1 MNGGP
6 QLTSPVLRA
15 GVWFLTVVEVLV
27 GLVATL
33 APRAFYDY
41 VPWVNLMPP
50 YSEHLMRDYGAMNL
64 ALALVFVVAAT
75 TMERRLVRLALV
87 AYLLF
92 AIPHLIFHV
101 MHLENFTT
109 VAAIAQ
115 TTLLTVALLLP
126 VGLLI
131 LTRQRR
137 DALD

>member
-1 MNGGP
+1 MTDR
-6 QLTSPVLRA
+6 LTSSVLRV
-15 GVWFLTVVEVLV
+15 GVWFLTFVEVVV

-50 YSEHLMRDYGAMNL
+50 FSEHLMRDYGAMNL
-64 ALALVFVVAAT
+64 ALALVFIVAAT

-109 VAAIAQ
+109 VAAVAQ
-115 TTLLTVALLLP
+115 TTLLTLAVLLP
-126 VGLLI
+126 VALLI

-137 DALD
+137 NALD